1 MPLISTQELCVA
13 YGSKIALDSLSLEV
27 PEGSVGLLGPNGAG
41 KSTLLKTLLGF
52 LTPKSGTAE
61 VMGVNSRRN
70 PLEIRSKVG
79 LMPEQDCHIP
89 GMTGLALV
97 AYAGELCGMP
107 ASQALRRGHEV
118 LEYCGLGDAR
128 YRMVDTYSTGMLQR
142 VKLAQAL
149 VHGPQMLLLDEPT
162 NGLDPKGREEM
173 LQLVYD
179 IWHKFQVNVVLC
191 SHLLPDVERVCDY
204 VLVMQNGKLTA
215 QGTIAELR
223 GGVSARYRVELDRT
237 NDALLDIWKQSGV
250 SIVQQLGVGRFV
262 LDVPADALA
271 SRLLYDCAHQAGLVL
286 REVVPA
292 RRSLEDVFMEAVQ

>member
-1 MPLISTQELCVA
+1 MSLITTNELCVS
-13 YGSKIALDSLSLEV
+13 YGNKIALDSLSLEV

-52 LTPKSGTAE
+52 LKPKSGTAE
-61 VMGVNSRRN
+61 VMGINCRRD
-70 PLEIRSKVG
+70 PLAIRTKVG

-89 GMTGLALV
+89 GMTGLSLV
-97 AYAGELCGMP
+97 AYAGELSGMP

-215 QGTIAELR
+215 QGTIAQLR
-223 GGVSARYRVELDRT
+223 GEAGARYKLELDRV
-237 NDALLDIWKQSGV
+237 NDAILDIWKQAG
-250 SIVQQLGVGRFV
+250 INIAQHLGGGRYLV
-262 LDVPADALA
+262 DLPADAPS
-271 SRLLYDCAHQAGLVL
+271 SRILYDCAGKAGLVL
-286 REVVPA
+286 REMIPA
-292 RRSLEDVFMEAVQ
+292 QRSLEDVFMEAMQ